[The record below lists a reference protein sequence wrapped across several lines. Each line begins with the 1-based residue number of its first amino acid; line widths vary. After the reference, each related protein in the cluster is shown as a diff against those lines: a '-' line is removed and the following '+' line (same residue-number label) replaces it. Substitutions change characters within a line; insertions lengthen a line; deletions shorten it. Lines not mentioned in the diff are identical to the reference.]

1 MSKLELRDVAGA
13 VIGPVSLSVEPGE
26 CVCLW
31 GPSGGGKTLLLR
43 AIADL
48 DPHTG
53 RVELDGNNAESFSP
67 PEWRR
72 HVGLLPAESGWWEET
87 VGAHFPSDENDWLRR
102 LGFGPEVAHWNV
114 DRLSTGERQRL
125 AFARLLVNEPKVLLL
140 DEPTSAL
147 DPENGRTVEEII
159 STYRTETDAAVLWVS
174 HDRDQVRRVADRNYR
189 MADGRLCEETDR

>member
-53 RVELDGNNAESFSP
+53 RVALDGNNAESFSP

-159 STYRTETDAAVLWVS
+159 STYRTEKNAAVLWVS

-189 MADGRLCEETDR
+189 MADGRLSEETDR